1 MDNPY
6 HTPKQ
11 ALKRLE
17 QFITKWA
24 KIYPSIG
31 RMFTRK
37 QEYFTYLKFP
47 FGMRRMIYTN
57 NWIESLNNNIK
68 RTIKI
73 RNSFP
78 NPKSAMKLVMFKC
91 MEIEEHYNK
100 YPITS
105 LLPFKDVLDNM
116 LNQNKECRCFKTH

>member
-6 HTPKQ
+6 HSQKQ
-11 ALKRLE
+11 AIERLE
-17 QFITKWA
+17 QFTKKWS

-31 RMFTRK
+31 RMFIRK
-37 QEYFTYLKFP
+37 EEYFTYLEFP

-57 NWIESLNNNIK
+57 NWIESLNSNIK

-78 NPKSAMKLVMFKC
+78 NPRSALKLVMFKC
-91 MEIEEHYNK
+91 MEIDTHYMR

-105 LLPFKDVLDNM
+105 LLAFKDGLDAM
-116 LNQNKECRCFKTH
+116 LNRTKPVLQTH

>member
-1 MDNPY
+1 M
-6 HTPKQ
+6 
-11 ALKRLE
+11 
-17 QFITKWA
+17 
-24 KIYPSIG
+24 
-31 RMFTRK
+31 RK
-37 QEYFTYLKFP
+37 QEYFTYLLFP

-78 NPKSAMKLVMFKC
+78 NPKSALKLVMFKC
-91 MEIEEHYNK
+91 MEIEEHYMK
-100 YPITS
+100 YSITS

-116 LNQNKECRCFKTH
+116 LKKLDKPVLQTH